1 MSDEVFRIVISVAV
15 LLACIAFLV
24 QAGVVLALYRSAR
37 KLEERVDTMST
48 SVSPLIE
55 KLGPMVDRVNPV
67 LERIAPMMD
76 RAGQT
81 MERLGPVIDK
91 SVEVI
96 GAVGTVVQQAS
107 PIVDDMRLV
116 LSRTNQ
122 IIADSR
128 PRIAELSDEAV
139 LAARSAREQVQEIGG
154 VVSDFSQRA
163 RARVDQIDHSV
174 ENTFEQVEHVGDAMK
189 RAVLRPVRE
198 ANGIAAGIS
207 AAMSTLVKGPRKS
220 SPDNVTQDEE
230 MFI

>member
-15 LLACIAFLV
+15 FLACIAFLV
-24 QAGVVLALYRSAR
+24 QAGVVLALYRSAK
-37 KLEERVDTMST
+37 KLEERVDTMSKT
-48 SVSPLIE
+48 VTPVLE
-55 KLGPMVDRVNPV
+55 KIGPMVDKVTPV
-67 LERIAPMMD
+67 VERIAPMMD

-81 MERLGPVIDK
+81 MERMGPVIDK
-91 SVEVI
+91 SAEVI
-96 GAVGTVVQQAS
+96 GKIGVVVQQAG
-107 PIVDDMRLV
+107 PIVDDVRRV
-116 LSRTNQ
+116 LNSTNQ
-122 IIADSR
+122 IIVDSR
-128 PRIAELSDEAV
+128 PRISELSEEAV
-139 LAARSAREQVQEIGG
+139 LVARSAREQVQEIGG
-154 VVSDFSQRA
+154 VVGDFSHRA
-163 RARVDQIDHSV
+163 RARVDQINNSV